1 MLILKARGHINIKV
15 DFTAKYITKEKTFH
29 IEKKGQFHQEE
40 INLTLMHLIIEP
52 PNIKSKN

>member
-15 DFTAKYITKEKTFH
+15 DFTAKHITKEKTFH
-29 IEKKGQFHQEE
+29 NGKKGQFNQEE
-40 INLTLMHLIIEP
+40 INLTFMHLLIEP